1 MFIKANDTVEIICGE
16 DRGVRGKVL
25 VVKRDEGRLIVEGV
39 NKAYK
44 HVKRSQKNPQGGR
57 LSRELPLQMSNV
69 QLVCDKCGRGVR
81 VGARYKDDGA
91 KERFC
96 KKCGKGMGEISPAK
110 AAYAKKKE
118 AKASAK
124 K

>member
-1 MFIKANDTVEIICGE
+1 MYIKANDTVEIICGE
-16 DRGVRGKVL
+16 DRGVKGKVL
-25 VVKRDEGRLIVEGV
+25 AVKVAAGKVVVEGV

-69 QLVCDKCGRGVR
+69 QLVCDKCARGVR
-81 VGARYKDDGA
+81 VGARFLDDGR

-96 KKCGKGMGEISPAK
+96 KKCGKGLGEISPPK